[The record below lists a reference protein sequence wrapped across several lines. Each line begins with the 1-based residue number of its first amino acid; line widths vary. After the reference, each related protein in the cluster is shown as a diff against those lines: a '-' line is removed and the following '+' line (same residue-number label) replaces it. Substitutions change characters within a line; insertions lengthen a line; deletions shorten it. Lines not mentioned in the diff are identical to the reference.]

1 MKDKKMIS
9 VYKSVFET
17 TPHANVDIN
26 DFLTKIGQEWPE
38 CNDIIQ
44 AIRALDPLSSEQD
57 EKIYKSLK
65 AKLPCCTISGTFKA
79 GRKDKDIEDHS
90 GYLALDIDRKECINQ
105 ILLLEGGL
113 EKVIELL
120 KKEPWAYAIFKSVGG
135 RSPCCIVKI
144 PATVESHVAAF
155 EALEKYF
162 LETYELILD
171 SSCKNVGHLRF
182 VSSDPNLYINRD
194 AEVYQIGSASAVPKI
209 GINSKNNKKTTIPA
223 SSSKIKNQKN
233 FDLVSKIVE
242 HAVKMKIILGDDS
255 YGDWMRIGFALVD
268 EFGESGRN
276 LFHNISA
283 VSSKY
288 NRESCDKKYTKLL
301 NAEKRFGDDIGI
313 GTFFYYAEKAGVH
326 QGKVSKTHQ
335 TEELSKKIDF
345 VSSNISP
352 DNLQRLIKEIAG
364 IDKEADRSLFISKL
378 SKQSDVTK
386 SSIKKD
392 IGNYSPDIMVTHK
405 DGNSKDIVCA
415 KFPSLID
422 VVLKDT
428 GETAYLIKDKNGDLN
443 LASKFDNSDGG
454 FYVPPKK
461 KELPFAL
468 PLAEDVME
476 FYKNEDNTLFEDLRT
491 YFKKFSYLPEE
502 QWLVIIMSVF
512 LSYLQD
518 HDEIHYLP
526 YISFFAV
533 PERGK
538 SKTGKAM
545 TYVSYRGI
553 HVVELREANLFRYS
567 RDIGATLFFDIMNL
581 WKKAVDNRVEDILLL
596 RYERGA
602 RVSRVLYP
610 EKGAFK
616 DMEHYDVF
624 GSTIFATNEA
634 VDKILDTRCIPIT
647 MPNRP
652 GRYEDPEPE
661 KAQELKERLTAWRA
675 RVFDKPLPDIEVVP
689 ELNGRLWDITKPML
703 QVCRLVCPER
713 VKYLEEVLI
722 NISAQKKE
730 EKGAYIEGQIVAVL
744 AELSPINDTD
754 IPEWNIWTS
763 DALSKLNEGRS
774 EDRKLTAQYLGKKLK
789 AIGINK
795 RKVNG
800 KSQLLLNRRDFNM
813 LLEQYGIDS
822 LNYNSTINSSSESS
836 EELVGSLGNID
847 IFKL

>member
-1 MKDKKMIS
+1 MKDKKMVS
-9 VYKSVFET
+9 VYKNVFKT

-26 DFLTKIGQEWPE
+26 DFLTKIRQEWPE
-38 CNDIIQ
+38 CNDMIQ
-44 AIRALDPLSSEQD
+44 DIRALDPLLSKQA
-57 EKIYKSLK
+57 KKRYTLLK
-65 AKLPCCTISGTFKA
+65 EKLPCCTISGTFMS
-79 GRKDKDIEDHS
+79 GRKDNDLEDHS
-90 GYLALDIDRKECINQ
+90 GYLALDIDRKEGINQ
-105 ILLLEGGL
+105 ILLQEGGL

-120 KKEPWAYAIFKSVGG
+120 KREPWVYAVFKSVGG

-144 PATVESHVAAF
+144 HATVESHVAAF
-155 EALEKYF
+155 VALEKYF

-171 SSCKNVGHLRF
+171 SSCKNVNRLRYI
-182 VSSDPNLYINRD
+182 SSDPHLYINLN
-194 AEVYQIGSASAVPKI
+194 AKVYQIRSASAVPFI
-209 GINSKNNKKTTIPA
+209 GINSKNNIKTKIPA
-223 SSSKIKNQKN
+223 SSSKIIKVET
-233 FDLVSKIVE
+233 FDLVSKIIELAVE
-242 HAVKMKIILGDDS
+242 MKIILGDDS
-255 YGDWMRIGFALVD
+255 YGDWVKIGFALVD
-268 EFGESGRN
+268 EFGESGRD
-276 LFHNISA
+276 LFHNISS
-283 VSSKY
+283 VSNKY
-288 NRESCDKKYTKLL
+288 EKEACDKKYTKFL
-301 NAEKRFGDDIGI
+301 NSEKRFGDNIGI
-313 GTFFYYAEKAGVH
+313 GTFFHFAEKAGLH
-326 QGKVSKTHQ
+326 QGKASKTHQ

-378 SKQSDVTK
+378 SRQSDVTK

-392 IGNYSPDIMVTHK
+392 IGNYSPNTITTSK
-405 DGNSKDIVCA
+405 DGNGKDIVCA

-422 VVLKDT
+422 VVLTDT
-428 GETAYLIKDKNGDLN
+428 GETAYLIKVKNGDLN
-443 LASKFDNSDGG
+443 LASKFDNCDAG

-468 PLAEDVME
+468 PLAENVME
-476 FYKNEDNTLFEDLRT
+476 FYKNEDNKLFEDLVT
-491 YFKKFSYLPEE
+491 YFRKFSYLPEE
-502 QWLVIIMSVF
+502 QWLIVTMFIF
-512 LSYLQD
+512 LTYIQD
-518 HDEIHYLP
+518 HDDIHYLP
-526 YISFFAV
+526 YLSFFAV

-553 HVVELREANLFRYS
+553 HVVELREANLFRYA

-581 WKKAVDNRVEDILLL
+581 WKKAVDNKVEDILLL

-652 GRYEDPEPE
+652 GRYEDPEAE

-675 RVFDKPLPDIEVVP
+675 KVFDKPLPDIEIVP

-703 QVCRLVCPER
+703 QVCRLVSTER
-713 VKYLEEVLI
+713 VKDLEEVLI

-730 EKGAYIEGQIVAVL
+730 EKGAYIEGQIVSVL
-744 AELSPINDTD
+744 AELSPIKDPV

-763 DALSKLNEGRS
+763 DVLSKLNEGRS

-800 KSQLLLNRRDFNM
+800 KSQLLLNRSDFEM
-813 LLEQYGIDS
+813 LLEQYGIES
-822 LNYNSTINSSSESS
+822 LNNDTTLHTGSESS
-836 EELVGSLGNID
+836 EELVESLNNVD
-847 IFKL
+847 ILN

>member
-1 MKDKKMIS
+1 MKDKRMIS
-9 VYKSVFET
+9 VYKSVFNT
-17 TPHANVDIN
+17 TPHENMDIN
-26 DFLTKIGQEWPE
+26 DFLTKIGQGFPKY
-38 CNDIIQ
+38 NDVIKAIQ
-44 AIRALDPLSSEQD
+44 ALDPLSSKQA
-57 EKIYKSLK
+57 KKRYTLLK
-65 AKLPCCTISGTFKA
+65 EKLPCCTISGTFKS
-79 GRKDKDIEDHS
+79 GRRDNDLDDHS
-90 GYLALDIDRKECINQ
+90 GYLALDIDRKEAINQ
-105 ILLLEGGL
+105 ILLLEEGL
-113 EKVIELL
+113 ENVIELL
-120 KKEPWAYAIFKSVGG
+120 KKEPWVYAIFKSVGG

-144 PATVESHVAAF
+144 PATVESHAAAF

-162 LETYELILD
+162 LETHDLILD
-171 SSCKNVGHLRF
+171 SSCKNVSHLRF
-182 VSSDPNLYINRD
+182 ISSDPNLYINRD
-194 AEVYQIGSASAVPKI
+194 AEVYQIGSASAVPNI
-209 GINSKNNKKTTIPA
+209 GINSKNNIKTKIPA
-223 SSSKIKNQKN
+223 SSSKIINHKN
-233 FDLVSKIVE
+233 FDLVSKIIE
-242 HAVKMKIILGDDS
+242 HAVEMEIILGDDS
-255 YGDWMRIGFALVD
+255 YDDWMRIGFALVD

-276 LFHNISA
+276 FFHNISS
-283 VSSKY
+283 VSNKY
-288 NRESCDKKYTKLL
+288 EKEACDKKYTKFL
-301 NAEKRFGDDIGI
+301 NAEKRFGDNIGI
-313 GTFFYYAEKAGVH
+313 GTFFHYAEKAGLH
-326 QGKVSKTHQ
+326 QVKVSNTHQ

-345 VSSNISP
+345 VSTNISP

-364 IDKEADRSLFISKL
+364 IDNEADRSLFISKL
-378 SKQSDVTK
+378 SRQSDVTK

-392 IGNYSPDIMVTHK
+392 IGNYSPNTIATSK
-405 DGNSKDIVCA
+405 DGNGKDIVCA

-422 VVLKDT
+422 VVSTDT

-468 PLAEDVME
+468 PLAENVRE
-476 FYKNEDNTLFEDLRT
+476 FYKSEDNKLFEDLRT

-518 HDEIHYLP
+518 HDDMHYLP
-526 YISFFAV
+526 YLSFFAV

-553 HVVELREANLFRYS
+553 HVVELREANLFRYA

-581 WKKAVDNRVEDILLL
+581 WKKAIDNRVEDILLL

-616 DMEHYDVF
+616 DMEHFDIF

-661 KAQELKERLTAWRA
+661 KAQELKERLTAFRA

-703 QVCRLVCPER
+703 QVCKLVCPER

-730 EKGAYIEGQIVAVL
+730 EKGTYIEGQIAAVL
-744 AELSPINDTD
+744 AELSSINDEN
-754 IPEWNIWTS
+754 ISECNIWTS
-763 DALSKLNEGRS
+763 DVLNKLNEDRS
-774 EDRKLTAQYLGKKLK
+774 EDRKLTSQYVGKKLK

-800 KSQLLLNRRDFNM
+800 KSQLLITKTELDM

-822 LNYNSTINSSSESS
+822 LNNDSTHNSGSESG
-836 EELVGSLGNID
+836 EELVGSLGNIN
-847 IFKL
+847 IFK